1 MDSKSSFFTNITLI
15 SLIQLN
21 NIHSYKFLALSNVL
35 FNAEISKTL
44 HINSLIFVINRTID
58 RKNEVMQKK
67 PQMTL
72 LI

>member
-1 MDSKSSFFTNITLI
+1 MSKIFSLDSSALI